1 MFCARAG
8 GRLVPTMNLLL
19 PPNPSLFWLSVFIS
33 LPILLLAIRYAPWR
47 HLLANQPRQHAF
59 FGSVLALALLW
70 LLQVSVQ
77 DTLAIHPLLMTV
89 IAMVFGWSLATL
101 IGAAAL
107 VVLEIYQIPLRA
119 LSLDWDVSIAQFD
132 LSTLPVDFC
141 LSVVVPVGWAWC
153 VLWLVDRWK
162 FKNPFT
168 YFWGVGFFGA
178 MLSCIWL
185 GLAALLLFSVSDSYL
200 QLATVQEN
208 FILFVLMTFPEGF
221 VNGLIATVMTV
232 LYPDMVKT
240 YRDDWYLKD

>member
-1 MFCARAG
+1 
-8 GRLVPTMNLLL
+8 MNLLL
-19 PPNPSLFWLSVFIS
+19 SPAPVLFWLTTCIA
-33 LPILLLAIRYAPWR
+33 LPIILLAIRYAPWQQV
-47 HLLANQPRQHAF
+47 LADQNRQHILFATI
-59 FGSVLALALLW
+59 LALALLW
-70 LLQVSVQ
+70 LLQVSLR

-89 IAMVFGWSLATL
+89 TTMVFGWSLATL
-101 IGAAAL
+101 IGAMAL
-107 VVLEIYQIPLRA
+107 IALEIYQVPLHA
-119 LSLDWDVSIAQFD
+119 LTLDWDVAVAQFD
-132 LSTLPVDFC
+132 LSTFPVDFC

-178 MLSCIWL
+178 MASCIWL
-185 GLAALLLFSVSDSYL
+185 GVTALLLFAITGSEI
-200 QLATVQEN
+200 QLATTQEH
-208 FILFVLMTFPEGF
+208 FIVFLLMTFPEGF

>member
-1 MFCARAG
+1 
-8 GRLVPTMNLLL
+8 MNLLISPGQL
-19 PPNPSLFWLSVFIS
+19 LFWLSSCIA
-33 LPILLLAIRYAPWR
+33 LPILLLAIRYAPWQQV
-47 HLLANQPRQHAF
+47 LADQSRQHILFATI
-59 FGSVLALALLW
+59 LALALLW
-70 LLQVSVQ
+70 LLQVSIR

-89 IAMVFGWSLATL
+89 TTMVFGWSLATL
-101 IGAAAL
+101 IGALAL
-107 VVLEIYQIPLRA
+107 IALEIYQVPLHA
-119 LSLDWDVSIAQFD
+119 LTLDWDVAVAQFD
-132 LSTLPVDFC
+132 LHAFPVDFC

-178 MLSCIWL
+178 MLSCVWL
-185 GLAALLLFSVSDSYL
+185 GLIALLLFAITGSEI
-200 QLATVQEN
+200 QFATTWEH
-208 FILFVLMTFPEGF
+208 FIVFVLMTFPEGF

>member
-1 MFCARAG
+1 
-8 GRLVPTMNLLL
+8 MNLLL
-19 PPNPSLFWLSVFIS
+19 PPGLLLFWLASCIG
-33 LPILLLAIRYAPWR
+33 LPVLVLAIINAPWR
-47 HLLANQPRQHAF
+47 QVLASQMRQHALF
-59 FGSVLALALLW
+59 ASILSLALLW
-70 LLQVSVQ
+70 LLQVKVQ

-89 IAMVFGWSLATL
+89 VAMVFGWSLAIV
-101 IGAAAL
+101 IGALAL
-107 VVLEIYQIPLRA
+107 VALEIYQIPFNALRF
-119 LSLDWDVSIAQFD
+119 DWDVAVAQFD
-132 LSTLPVDFC
+132 LSSLPVDFC
-141 LSVVVPVGWAWC
+141 LSVIVPVSWAWC
-153 VLWLVDRWK
+153 MLWVVDRWK

-185 GLAALLLFSVSDSYL
+185 GLTAMLLFGLSGSEV
-200 QLATVQEN
+200 QLATVQEH

>member
-1 MFCARAG
+1 
-8 GRLVPTMNLLL
+8 MNLLL
-19 PPNPSLFWLSVFIS
+19 APNSLLFWLTICIT
-33 LPILLLAIRYAPWR
+33 LPILLLAVRHAPW
-47 HLLANQPRQHAF
+47 HQVLTSQVRQHALF
-59 FGSVLALALLW
+59 ATILALALLW
-70 LLQVSVQ
+70 LLQVSVR

-89 IAMVFGWSLATL
+89 TTMVFGWSLAIL
-101 IGAAAL
+101 IGAMAL
-107 VVLEIYQIPLRA
+107 VALEIYQVPLHA
-119 LSLDWDVSIAQFD
+119 LTLDWDVAVAQFD

-141 LSVVVPVGWAWC
+141 LSVAVPVGWAWC

-185 GLAALLLFSVSDSYL
+185 GLAAMLLFAVTGSDV
-200 QLATVQEN
+200 QFATTQEH
-208 FILFVLMTFPEGF
+208 FIVFVLMTFPEGF

-240 YRDDWYLKD
+240 YRDDWYIGKE

>member
-1 MFCARAG
+1 
-8 GRLVPTMNLLL
+8 MNLLL
-19 PPNPSLFWLSVFIS
+19 APSPLLFWLSTFIA
-33 LPILLLAIRYAPWR
+33 LPILLSAVRHAPWQQVF
-47 HLLANQPRQHAF
+47 ANQSRQHALF
-59 FGSVLALALLW
+59 ATILALALLW
-70 LLQVSVQ
+70 LLQVSVR

-89 IAMVFGWSLATL
+89 TAMVFGWSLATL
-101 IGAAAL
+101 IGAMAL
-107 VVLEIYQIPLRA
+107 VALEIYQVPWRA
-119 LSLDWDVSIAQFD
+119 LRLDWDVAVAQFD
-132 LSTLPVDFC
+132 LNTLPVDFC
-141 LSVVVPVGWAWC
+141 LSVAVPVGWAWC

-185 GLAALLLFSVSDSYL
+185 GLAALLLFGITGSEI
-200 QLATVQEN
+200 QFETTREH
-208 FILFVLMTFPEGF
+208 FIVFMLMTFPEGF

>member
-1 MFCARAG
+1 
-8 GRLVPTMNLLL
+8 MNLLL
-19 PPNPSLFWLSVFIS
+19 PPSSVLFWLTVCIAF
-33 LPILLLAIRYAPWR
+33 PILVLAIRHAP
-47 HLLANQPRQHAF
+47 LQQVVASQSRQHALF
-59 FGSVLALALLW
+59 ATILSLALLW
-70 LLQVSVQ
+70 LLQVSIR

-89 IAMVFGWSLATL
+89 TTMVFGWSLATL
-101 IGAAAL
+101 IGAVAL
-107 VVLEIYQIPLRA
+107 IALEIYQVPLHA
-119 LSLDWDVSIAQFD
+119 LTLDWDVAVAQFD

-141 LSVVVPVGWAWC
+141 LSVAVPVGWAWC

-185 GLAALLLFSVSDSYL
+185 GLAAMFLFAVSGSDAL
-200 QLATVQEN
+200 LATTQEH
-208 FILFVLMTFPEGF
+208 FIVFVLMTFPEGF

-240 YRDDWYLKD
+240 YRDDWYLKN

>member
-1 MFCARAG
+1 
-8 GRLVPTMNLLL
+8 MNLLL
-19 PPNPSLFWLSVFIS
+19 PPGQLLFWLSLGIAI
-33 LPILLLAIRYAPWR
+33 PILVLAIRHAPWR
-47 HLLANQPRQHAF
+47 QLLVSQPRQHALF
-59 FGSVLALALLW
+59 ATILALALLW
-70 LLQVSVQ
+70 LLQVSVR

-89 IAMVFGWSLATL
+89 TTMIFGWSLAVL

-107 VVLEIYQIPLRA
+107 IALEIYQVPLHA
-119 LSLDWDVSIAQFD
+119 LRLDWDVAVAQFD
-132 LSTLPVDFC
+132 LSTFPVDFC
-141 LSVVVPVGWAWC
+141 LSVVVPVSWAWC

-185 GLAALLLFSVSDSYL
+185 GLIAMLLFAITGSEV
-200 QLATVQEN
+200 QLATTQEH
-208 FILFVLMTFPEGF
+208 FIVFVLMTFPEGF
-221 VNGLIATVMTV
+221 VNGLVATVMTV

>member
-1 MFCARAG
+1 
-8 GRLVPTMNLLL
+8 MNLLL
-19 PPNPSLFWLSVFIS
+19 APNQLLFWLTTCIA
-33 LPILLLAIRYAPWR
+33 LPILVLAIRYAPWQQV
-47 HLLANQPRQHAF
+47 LANQSRQHALF
-59 FGSVLALALLW
+59 ATILSLALLW
-70 LLQVSVQ
+70 LLQVSVR

-89 IAMVFGWSLATL
+89 TTMVFGWSLATV
-101 IGAAAL
+101 IGAMAL
-107 VVLEIYQIPLRA
+107 IALEIYQIPLHA
-119 LSLDWDVSIAQFD
+119 LTLDWDVAVAQFD

-141 LSVVVPVGWAWC
+141 LSVAVPVGWAWC

-185 GLAALLLFSVSDSYL
+185 GLSALLLFAITGSEI
-200 QLATVQEN
+200 QFATTMEH
-208 FILFVLMTFPEGF
+208 FIVFVLMTFPEGF

-240 YRDDWYLKD
+240 YRDDWYIGKE